1 MAQETLQHS
10 LLPAWDRVL
19 SCSGGY
25 WVGCGD
31 RSPTVDRRSAHAVQ
45 WGCVILTVSGC
56 WKLLISALL
65 CLNLPS
71 ELLVSHPASVSH
83 SGALVNICPSQEE
96 ATVQDSCL
104 QKDLSGKLCSG
115 GGLQIS
121 QLTVRLLLNIYE
133 SRKLSDMFR
142 QAVQLLT

>member
-1 MAQETLQHS
+1 MAEDSLQHS

-31 RSPTVDRRSAHAVQ
+31 RRFAHAVQ
-45 WGCVILTVSGC
+45 WGCVILTMSGC
-56 WKLLISALL
+56 WKLLSSALL
-65 CLNLPS
+65 CLDLPS
-71 ELLVSHPASVSH
+71 ELLVSRPASVSH
-83 SGALVNICPSQEE
+83 AGTLVNICPSQKE

-121 QLTVRLLLNIYE
+121 QLTVWLLLNIYE
-133 SRKLSDMFR
+133 SRKLSDMFH
-142 QAVQLLT
+142 

>member
-1 MAQETLQHS
+1 MAEDSLQHS

-31 RSPTVDRRSAHAVQ
+31 HSPTGDRRFAHAVQ
-45 WGCVILTVSGC
+45 WGCVILTMSGC
-56 WKLLISALL
+56 WKLLSSALL
-65 CLNLPS
+65 CLDLPS
-71 ELLVSHPASVSH
+71 ELLVSRPASVSYA
-83 SGALVNICPSQEE
+83 GALVNICPSQKE

-121 QLTVRLLLNIYE
+121 QLTVWLLLNIYE
-133 SRKLSDMFR
+133 SRKLSDMFH
-142 QAVQLLT
+142 